1 MEALLLPFDWFLDLL
16 NVIVDWQIIP
26 GVTFGGIS
34 LAILSIICIF
44 RFIVFPLIG
53 GSVPGASRNV
63 KNKEHKQ

>member
-1 MEALLLPFDWFLDLL
+1 MQALLLPLEWFLDLL
-16 NVIVDWQIIP
+16 NVIVNWEVIS

-53 GSVPGASRNV
+53 GSVPAASRNT
-63 KNKEHKQ
+63 KNKERK

>member
-1 MEALLLPFDWFLDLL
+1 MQALLLPFDWFLDLL
-16 NVIVDWQIIP
+16 QVIVDWEVIP

-53 GSVPGASRNV
+53 GSVPAASRHV
-63 KNKEHKQ
+63 KNKERKL